1 MDGWPFAAEG
11 RTVGEAVAE
20 LIDSLRE
27 YADEW
32 DSHYRHAANHAEN
45 WVLVQ
50 LVKFSTD
57 DQLNEW
63 LELGGE

>member
-1 MDGWPFAAEG
+1 MVAIMDGRPFVAEG
-11 RTVGEAVAE
+11 RTVDDAVGD

-32 DSHYRHAANHAEN
+32 ESRYR
-45 WVLVQ
+45 Q
-50 LVKFSTD
+50 TD
-57 DQLNEW
+57 AQLNEW